1 MNNEAIIQGLIGKI
15 ISIEQENMESADAE
29 NNEIRGRI
37 VNAILSELDRA
48 VIKFE
53 TT

>member
-1 MNNEAIIQGLIGKI
+1 MNNETIIKGLIGKI

-37 VNAILSELDRA
+37 VNAILSELEKVVTDD
-48 VIKFE
+48 E
-53 TT
+53 N

>member
-1 MNNEAIIQGLIGKI
+1 MNNETIIQSLISKI

-37 VNAILSELDRA
+37 VNSILFELDKA
-48 VIKFE
+48 VTDNE
-53 TT
+53 N

>member
-1 MNNEAIIQGLIGKI
+1 MNNETIIQGLIEKI

-37 VNAILSELDRA
+37 VNTILAELDK
-48 VIKFE
+48 VVTDDE
-53 TT
+53 N

>member
-1 MNNEAIIQGLIGKI
+1 MNNETIIQGLIERI

-37 VNAILSELDRA
+37 VNSILSELDKA
-48 VIKFE
+48 VTDNE
-53 TT
+53 N